1 MSVLNKNI
9 KEPVNIIGGGI
20 GGLTLARVLYINGI
34 PSKVYEADA
43 SPEARTQ
50 GGQLDIHEYN
60 GQVALKKAN
69 LMNEFHSIIHEGADA
84 ARILDSNG
92 QLLLDVPADES
103 NGRPEVLRGDL
114 RKILL
119 ESFPEETIE
128 WNKKVEY
135 IEEIEQGQYKVV
147 FRDNSSVITNKL
159 IGADG
164 AWSKVRKLLTDV
176 TPNYVGTTFIE
187 TYLHDVDNNY
197 PETAKIVGKGA
208 MYALAPGKG
217 FVAHREANN
226 IIHTYIEM
234 NCDLEWINNI
244 DFSNKKEVI
253 DIVSAEFKDWAPE
266 ILALLTESDSNIV
279 ARKINALPDQH
290 RWEPKSGVT
299 LIGDAAHLMAPSGEG
314 ANLAMLDAAE
324 LAEAI
329 ANNYNNIDDVIK
341 EYESRMFQRS
351 EEEQKESHEI
361 LDICLGQDSPDRF
374 VKLFKG
380 EL

>member
-119 ESFPEETIE
+119 ESLPEETIE

-361 LDICLGQDSPDRF
+361 LDICLGQDRPDRL
-374 VKLFKG
+374 VK
-380 EL
+380 

>member
-69 LMNEFHSIIHEGADA
+69 LMNKFHSIIHEGADA

-119 ESFPEETIE
+119 ESLPEETIE

-266 ILALLTESDSNIV
+266 ILALLSESDSNIV